1 MLFLLYLFSLSWLVS
16 DLFFCLLYLF
26 KLQVKKYW
34 AEKQLRWQEQEEKD
48 LQRLE
53 EFRKRMAEQ
62 AVRDRER

>member
-16 DLFFCLLYLF
+16 DLVFHFLYLF

-34 AEKQLRWQEQEEKD
+34 AEKQRRWQEREEKD

-53 EFRKRMAEQ
+53 EFRKLMAEQ